1 MQQQQH
7 YDYTKVFL
15 GSVHHHLNRPQIE
28 DYLLGRGF
36 NPTAVYVIDKKQ
48 QGTALQCC
56 FVQFENQE
64 QARWLLELDGES
76 DPRIT
81 PTKLVALIIVTQHGS
96 LLIF

>member
-36 NPTAVYVIDKKQ
+36 SPTAIHVIEKKQ
-48 QGTALQCC
+48 GSSVQCC
-56 FVQFENQE
+56 FVQFETHE
-64 QARWLLELDGES
+64 EARWLLELDGES